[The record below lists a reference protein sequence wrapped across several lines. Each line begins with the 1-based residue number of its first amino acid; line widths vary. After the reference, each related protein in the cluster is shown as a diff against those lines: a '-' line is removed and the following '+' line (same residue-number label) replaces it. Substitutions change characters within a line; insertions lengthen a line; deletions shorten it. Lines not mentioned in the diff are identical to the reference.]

1 MTYKAIHIH
10 LSFLRSLE
18 NFKASNKY
26 LLKKI
31 IIYFYLIDTTTIF
44 TSIITI
50 ATIFNMKKNNPTGTV
65 LYTVEQTIK
74 EYRKISQKNIK
85 KIVNDI
91 TVDQCL
97 LLIMINQNSD
107 YSQKEI
113 AELIFKD
120 NTSITR
126 IIELMVKKEYL
137 TRTINE
143 VDRRKF
149 NLEITE
155 KGKKTIELLTPVI
168 HRNRQIALE
177 GLSENEIELLDKMLT
192 KIISNCKN

>member
-1 MTYKAIHIH
+1 
-10 LSFLRSLE
+10 
-18 NFKASNKY
+18 
-26 LLKKI
+26 
-31 IIYFYLIDTTTIF
+31 
-44 TSIITI
+44 
-50 ATIFNMKKNNPTGTV
+50 MKKNNPTGTV

-85 KIVNDI
+85 KIVSDI

-97 LLIMINQNSD
+97 LLIVINKNSD

-120 NTSITR
+120 NASITR

-137 TRTINE
+137 IRKTNE
-143 VDRRKF
+143 LDRRKF

-168 HRNRQIALE
+168 HKNRQIALE
-177 GLSENEIELLDKMLT
+177 GLSENEIELLDKILT
-192 KIISNCKN
+192 KIISNCKK

>member
-1 MTYKAIHIH
+1 
-10 LSFLRSLE
+10 
-18 NFKASNKY
+18 
-26 LLKKI
+26 
-31 IIYFYLIDTTTIF
+31 
-44 TSIITI
+44 
-50 ATIFNMKKNNPTGTV
+50 MKKNNPTGTV

-168 HRNRQIALE
+168 HKNRQIALE
-177 GLSENEIELLDKMLT
+177 GLSENEIELLDKILT